1 MVYVFLLTRHSPL
14 QSLQL
19 YNGNR
24 TSSRRILLFA
34 NLRIHGKLTRHSE
47 TRSLPPLPLSLLSFI
62 LIAMNILFR
71 VSLLVLIINF
81 VAAAPEPLAVSE
93 ARPDTFV
100 VAKIPGV

>member
-14 QSLQL
+14 QALHSKIESEHQAADFF
-19 YNGNR
+19 
-24 TSSRRILLFA
+24 LFA

-47 TRSLPPLPLSLLSFI
+47 TRSLAPLILSLLSFI
-62 LIAMNILFR
+62 RIAMNILFR
-71 VSLLVLIINF
+71 ISLLILIVNF